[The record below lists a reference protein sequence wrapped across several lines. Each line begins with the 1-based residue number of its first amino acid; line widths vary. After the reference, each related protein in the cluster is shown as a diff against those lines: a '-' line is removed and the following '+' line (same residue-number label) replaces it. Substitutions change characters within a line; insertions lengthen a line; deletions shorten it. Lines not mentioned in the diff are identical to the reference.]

1 MERRNQVFVVLASG
15 FVLLGMATT
24 TPGVT
29 WPSVAE
35 SFGRPLAELG
45 LVTLLFGSGYTLSS
59 AINGRLIAGRGLGP
73 VLVGSAL
80 TGTAAL
86 VGLALSV
93 GWPMFLL
100 AIGLLGLGGGLVDA
114 ATNTYV
120 AIRRGTRAMSL
131 IHGIFGI
138 GAIGGPLLVTALLQ
152 LGLPWRMAFALLA
165 VGQVA
170 YVASLWL
177 VSRRLSVRAQT
188 EAETPGLAS
197 ARRQSVAWSLAVFF
211 VYAGI
216 GVGAG
221 AWAFTYL
228 TEEQGLSDTAGGL
241 VVAGYWAAFA
251 ASRLLLGAVG
261 DRVRPEAMLRWS
273 PGATMVAFLGVWWSP
288 EPWLGAA
295 ARIIAGVAHG
305 PVVPMEML
313 LTARRFR
320 VATTPR
326 MIGFEIAAA
335 NIGGAI
341 LPAIMGFGV
350 GLAGLGVI
358 PPFLVVNAAVLW
370 VVITLL
376 GRQPLVTRSPEAS
389 APVTIGP

>member
-1 MERRNQVFVVLASG
+1 MERRNQVFFVLASG

-45 LVTLLFGSGYTLSS
+45 LVTLMYGSGYTLSS
-59 AINGRLIAGRGLGP
+59 AVNGRLIAGRGLGA
-73 VLVGSAL
+73 VLVGAAI
-80 TGTAAL
+80 TGSVAL
-86 VGLALSV
+86 VALALSA

-100 AIGLLGLGGGLVDA
+100 TIGLLGLGGGLVDA

-152 LGLPWRMAFALLA
+152 FGLSWRMAFAMLA
-165 VGQVA
+165 VGQMA
-170 YVASLWL
+170 YVGSLWL
-177 VSRRLSVRAQT
+177 MRRQLSVRAQT
-188 EAETPGLAS
+188 DSDTPGLAT
-197 ARRQSVAWSLAVFF
+197 ARRQSVFWSLAVFF

-228 TEEQGLSDTAGGL
+228 TEEQGLGDTAGGL

-251 ASRLLLGAVG
+251 ASRFLLGAVG
-261 DRVRPEAMLRWS
+261 DRVRPETVLRWS
-273 PGATMVAFLGVWWSP
+273 PGATMIAFLIAWWSP
-288 EPWLGAA
+288 TPWLAA
-295 ARIIAGVAHG
+295 TALIFAGFAHG
-305 PVVPMEML
+305 PVFPMEML
-313 LTARRFR
+313 LTARRFS
-320 VATTPR
+320 VAMTTR
-326 MIGFEIAAA
+326 MIGFEVAAA

-341 LPAIMGFGV
+341 LPAILGFGV
-350 GLAGLGVI
+350 GVAGLGVI

-370 VVITLL
+370 VVITAL
-376 GRQPLVTRSPEAS
+376 GRQPLMSRSPEA
-389 APVTIGP
+389 AMPVTIRP